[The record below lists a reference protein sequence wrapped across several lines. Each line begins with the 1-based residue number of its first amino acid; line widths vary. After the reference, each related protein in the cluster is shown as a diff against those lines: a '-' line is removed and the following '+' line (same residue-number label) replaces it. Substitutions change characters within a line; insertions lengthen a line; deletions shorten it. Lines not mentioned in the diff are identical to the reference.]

1 MVVYMDPL
9 GIRVP
14 VSEGSKGGSRVFG
27 LKAAPGLADTGL
39 GLLGL
44 GSRVKRLSSTVWN
57 PGVCFWNWDVQDRC
71 REIEQP

>member
-39 GLLGL
+39 GLLGF
-44 GSRVKRLSSTVWN
+44 
-57 PGVCFWNWDVQDRC
+57 GVCETYIYIYIHIYIYIYIYIC
-71 REIEQP
+71 